1 MVLRWLAGY
10 LDPTAELLAVVGLD
24 LIDVSL
30 TRDDVRAHG
39 LLGVRVQLGGV
50 VEPCSWYHL
59 AGFAGSARLLAVIVL
74 REGFRNL
81 REVLIR
87 QALDGDLRGDLLALI
102 RAAVAH
108 HLEAKV
114 PGGAVLAGLLR
125 GPRSEERAVGV
136 NDSDIAI
143 VSEVAQRLVDLDL
156 HREVLTVAERAA
168 LGRRRH
174 RGHTDRKPLPLRD
187 GGAEVLGAV
196 LVVLRATGLLTQRG
210 GEELNVLR
218 HLGGRGLVVPALN
231 LRGVGLRGLGGAGG
245 QNLHGLGEGLGVLG
259 VQVLAAAGLG
269 DALQLLA
276 GSRVDQEADGVDG
289 QVDAL
294 LVQVL
299 GDVAD
304 RWRGAGVLAVG
315 DQHDG
320 ALALVRQLLGGL
332 LQGRPHGGV
341 AGGVDLV
348 HLARDLAR
356 VALAHGQQGG
366 DVLTASLSLL
376 RGVAD
381 LGAIDHEA
389 QLGVLGD
396 GAGEVLG
403 RLLRRVQAGLAAR
416 VAGHHGAR
424 CVEDQHGRRDVLGFR
439 RGLWLLEGDDDPG

>member
-1 MVLRWLAGY
+1 MGLA
-10 LDPTAELLAVVGLD
+10 
-24 LIDVSL
+24 
-30 TRDDVRAHG
+30 RDYVRAHG
-39 LLGVRVQLGGV
+39 LLGIRVQLGGL
-50 VEPCSWYHL
+50 VEPCAWGYL
-59 AGFAGSARLLAVIVL
+59 AGLAGSARFLAVGVL
-74 REGFRNL
+74 IFREGFRDV
-81 REVLIR
+81 REIFIL
-87 QALDGDLRGDLLALI
+87 QALDRDLRGDLLALI
-102 RAAVAH
+102 WAAGAH
-108 HLEAKV
+108 HLEAEV
-114 PGGAVLAGLLR
+114 SGGAVLAGLLR
-125 GPRSEERAVGV
+125 GPGGEERSIGV
-136 NDSDIAI
+136 DDSGGVVVI
-143 VSEVAQRLVDLDL
+143 EVALSLVDGDLDG
-156 HREVLTVAERAA
+156 EVLADAELAA
-168 LGRRRH
+168 LGWRRH
-174 RGHTDRKPLPLRD
+174 RGHADREALTLRD
-187 GGAEVLGAV
+187 GGAEVFGAV
-196 LVVLRATGLLTQRG
+196 LVVLRFARLLTQRG
-210 GEELNVLR
+210 GEELDVLR
-218 HLGGRGLVVPALN
+218 YLGCRGLVVPALN

-259 VQVLAAAGLG
+259 VQVLATAGLG

-294 LVQVL
+294 LVKIL

-304 RWRGAGVLAVG
+304 RRRGAGVLAVG

-332 LQGRPHGGV
+332 LQGRAHGGV

-366 DVLTASLSLL
+366 DVLTAGLSLL

-381 LGAIDHEA
+381 LGAIDHEP

-403 RLLRRVQAGLAAR
+403 RLLRRVQTGLAAR
-416 VAGHHGAR
+416 VAGHHGAG

-439 RGLWLLEGDDDPG
+439 RGLRLPEGDDDPG